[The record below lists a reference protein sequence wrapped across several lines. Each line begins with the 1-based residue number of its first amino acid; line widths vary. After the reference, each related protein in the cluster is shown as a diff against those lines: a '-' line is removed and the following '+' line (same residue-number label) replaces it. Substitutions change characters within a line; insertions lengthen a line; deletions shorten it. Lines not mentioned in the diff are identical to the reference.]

1 VVPGLNTRKPN
12 IARMFDYYLGG
23 KDNFAADREA
33 AEHVMRIM
41 PGAAQSARESRRFLR
56 RAVSFLAGEE
66 GITQFLDIGVGLPTR
81 GAVHEIAQEF
91 SPSVRVV
98 YADHDPV
105 VVSHAEVLLAES
117 NVSTVVRGDLRR
129 PRELLSMPEV
139 RDFLDFSQP
148 IAVILQLIVHY
159 VADADDP
166 AGIVAALRDAVVP
179 GSYLVL
185 SHISPDALGSVAARQ
200 AELRAAAVYQGANE
214 PMIPRSRVQIE
225 GFFDGWDLVEPGL
238 VPKNE
243 WRPAADVPSRVDV
256 SLAGVAR
263 KP

>member
-1 VVPGLNTRKPN
+1 
-12 IARMFDYYLGG
+12 MFDYYLGG

-33 AEHVMRIM
+33 AEQVMRII

-66 GITQFLDIGVGLPTR
+66 GITQFLDIGVGLPTQ

-98 YADHDPV
+98 YVDHDPI
-105 VVSHAEVLLAES
+105 VVSHAEVLLAEAD
-117 NVSTVVRGDLRR
+117 VAAVVRGDLRR
-129 PRELLSMPEV
+129 PKELLSMPGI

-148 IAVILQLIVHY
+148 IAVILQLIVHFI
-159 VADADDP
+159 ADADDP
-166 AGIVAALRDAVVP
+166 AGIIATLRDAVVP

-185 SHISPDALGSVAARQ
+185 SHVSPDALSTEAARQ
-200 AELRAAAVYQGANE
+200 AGLRAVSVYQEANE
-214 PMIPRSRVQIE
+214 PMIPRSRAQIE
-225 GFFDGWDLVEPGL
+225 RFFNGWDLVEPGL
-238 VPKNE
+238 VPKSE
-243 WRPAADVPSRVDV
+243 WRPAAGVPGGFDV

-263 KP
+263 RP